1 MSAEPLPLTNPSDI
15 SSGRE
20 ATQLSFIDPGSK
32 ASPGRP
38 VTVYSYREVKKRIP
52 DILERHRSMI
62 NQAMPT
68 LQRIQIPEQARTL
81 FGQFLEKKQRDAL
94 GLSFEIRAMTSDLVK
109 KNTLVAF
116 YLRYLEEKKLYY
128 TLGYRSFKDY
138 SLNYFNEL
146 EYSYLTRLKRIA
158 YMSNEEIKDF
168 EPLGTTKMMMI
179 AQLNQDDRKDILQKR
194 FPVHEN
200 EYKNVI
206 DMTTR
211 ELGRVVQKHKNP
223 HFRENLLKGVPGA
236 LLHQMRTLEG
246 NFDQFELETLQRTQQ
261 HIKEF
266 LRNLNKYLENS

>member
-1 MSAEPLPLTNPSDI
+1 MNAEPAPLQEP
-15 SSGRE
+15 
-20 ATQLSFIDPGSK
+20 TQLSFMDANSLAMP
-32 ASPGRP
+32 ARP
-38 VTVYSYREVKKRIP
+38 LISYSYREVKKRIP
-52 DILERHRSMI
+52 EILERHRSLI

-94 GLSFEIRAMTSDLVK
+94 GLSFEIRAMTSELVK

-138 SLNYFNEL
+138 SINYFNEM

-158 YMSNEEIKDF
+158 YMSPDEIKEL

-179 AQLNQDDRKDILQKR
+179 AQLHKEDRKDILQKR
-194 FPVHEN
+194 FPIHEN
-200 EYKNVI
+200 EYKNVV
-206 DMTTR
+206 DMSTR
-211 ELGRVVQKHKNP
+211 ELGRVIQKHKNP

-236 LLHQMRTLEG
+236 LLHQMRSLEE
-246 NFDQFELETLQRTQQ
+246 NFDQFELETLQRTRQQ
-261 HIKEF
+261 VRDF
-266 LRNLNKYLENS
+266 LKSLEQYLDQA

>member
-1 MSAEPLPLTNPSDI
+1 MSAQPLPHPSEP
-15 SSGRE
+15 S
-20 ATQLSFIDPGSK
+20 QLSIIDPAAVMPERPFK
-32 ASPGRP
+32 A
-38 VTVYSYREVKKRIP
+38 YSYREVKKRIP
-52 DILERHRSMI
+52 DILERHREMI
-62 NQAMPT
+62 AQALPT

-81 FGQFLEKKQRDAL
+81 FGQFLEHKQRDAL

-128 TLGYRSFKDY
+128 ALGYRSFKDY
-138 SLNYFNEL
+138 AINYFNEM

-158 YMSNEEIKDF
+158 YMTPEEIKEF

-179 AQLNQDDRKDILQKR
+179 AQLNKQDREDILEKR

-211 ELGRVVQKHKNP
+211 ELGKVIQKHKNP
-223 HFRENLLKGVPGA
+223 NYRENLLKGVPGA
-236 LLHQMRTLEG
+236 LLHQMRTLEEH
-246 NFDQFELETLQRTQQ
+246 FADFELDTLERTRKHVQA
-261 HIKEF
+261 F
-266 LRNLNKYLENS
+266 LNSLDNYLEQA